1 MPKGDRMNQ
10 EDKLI
15 DGKIVS
21 NQVKEEVREET
32 EKLIARGIKPGL
44 IVVLVGEDPASAVYV
59 RNKSKACEKAGIV
72 SETIKLPEDTSEE
85 DLLNLIEQLNKDP
98 QYHGILVQLPL
109 PDHINETKVI
119 ELINPLKDVDC
130 FHPVNVGKLVSGQP
144 YVLPCTPAGILRLL
158 QANDISTEGKHV
170 VIIGRS
176 NIVGKPLANLLIQ
189 KSPQANSTVT
199 VVHSRTKNIA
209 HYTRQ
214 ADILIAAMGK
224 ANFVTE
230 DMIKE
235 NVVIIDVGINRVS
248 ADNEKGYILA
258 GDVDFN
264 NVLPKV
270 SKITP
275 VPGGVGPMTI
285 AMLLKNTLTAAE
297 YQESKIIN
305 LSL

>member
-59 RNKSKACEKAGIV
+59 RNKSKACEKAGIM

-199 VVHSRTKNIA
+199 VVHSQTKNIA

-285 AMLLKNTLTAAE
+285 AMLLKNTLAAAE
-297 YQESKIIN
+297 YQESK
-305 LSL
+305 

>member
-1 MPKGDRMNQ
+1 VNL

-21 NQVKEEVREET
+21 DQVKEEIRVET
-32 EKLIARGIKPGL
+32 QELIARGIKPGL
-44 IVVLVGEDPASAVYV
+44 VVVLVGEDPASAVYV
-59 RNKSKACEKAGIV
+59 RNKGRACEKAGII
-72 SETIKLPEDTSEE
+72 SETIKLPVETSEV
-85 DLLNLIEQLNKDP
+85 DLLNLVDKLNNDP
-98 QYHGILVQLPL
+98 KYHGILVQLPL
-109 PDHINETKVI
+109 PDHIDESKI
-119 ELINPLKDVDC
+119 IDLINPLKDVDC
-130 FHPVNVGKLVSGQP
+130 FHPANVGKLVSGKP
-144 YVLPCTPAGILRLL
+144 YVLPCTPAGILKLL

-176 NIVGKPLANLLIQ
+176 NIVGKPLANLLVQ

-199 VVHSRTKNIA
+199 VVHSHTKDIA
-209 HYTRQ
+209 RYTRQ
-214 ADILIAAMGK
+214 ADILIAAMGR

-248 ADNEKGYILA
+248 ANNEKGYILA
-258 GDVDFN
+258 GDVDFQS
-264 NVLPKV
+264 VLPKV

-285 AMLLKNTLTAAE
+285 AMLLKNTLKAAE
-297 YQESKIIN
+297 YQEK
-305 LSL
+305 

>member
-1 MPKGDRMNQ
+1 MNQ

-32 EKLIARGIKPGL
+32 EKLIARGIQPGL
-44 IVVLVGEDPASAVYV
+44 VVVLVGEDPASAVYV

-72 SETIKLPEDTSEE
+72 SKTIKLPEETSEK
-85 DLLNLIEQLNKDP
+85 DLLNLIAQLNNDP
-98 QYHGILVQLPL
+98 RYHGILVQLPL
-109 PDHINETKVI
+109 PEYINETKMI

-130 FHPVNVGKLVSGQP
+130 FHPANVGKLVSGQP

-158 QANDISTEGKHV
+158 QANKITTEGKHV

-285 AMLLKNTLTAAE
+285 AMLLKNTLAVAE
-297 YQESKIIN
+297 YQEG
-305 LSL
+305 

>member
-235 NVVIIDVGINRVS
+235 NVVIIDVGINRIS

-285 AMLLKNTLTAAE
+285 AMLLKNTLAAAE
-297 YQESKIIN
+297 YQESR
-305 LSL
+305 

>member
-1 MPKGDRMNQ
+1 MPKGDRVYQ

-44 IVVLVGEDPASAVYV
+44 VVVLVGEDPASAVYV
-59 RNKSKACEKAGIV
+59 RNKNKACEKAGIV
-72 SETIKLPEDTSEE
+72 SETIRLPEDTSEE
-85 DLLNLIEQLNKDP
+85 DLLNLIEQLNNDP

-119 ELINPLKDVDC
+119 EIINPLKDVDC
-130 FHPVNVGKLVSGQP
+130 FHPANVGKLISGQP

-189 KSPQANSTVT
+189 KSSQANSTVT

-235 NVVIIDVGINRVS
+235 NVVIIDVGINRIS

-285 AMLLKNTLTAAE
+285 AMLLKNTLVAAE
-297 YQESKIIN
+297 YQESK
-305 LSL
+305 

>member
-1 MPKGDRMNQ
+1 MNQ

-235 NVVIIDVGINRVS
+235 NVVIIDVGINRIS

-258 GDVDFN
+258 GDVDFK

-285 AMLLKNTLTAAE
+285 AMLLKNTLAAAE
-297 YQESKIIN
+297 YQESK
-305 LSL
+305 

>member
-1 MPKGDRMNQ
+1 
-10 EDKLI
+10 L
-15 DGKIVS
+15 V
-21 NQVKEEVREET
+21 
-32 EKLIARGIKPGL
+32 
-44 IVVLVGEDPASAVYV
+44 VVLVGEDPASAVYV

-72 SETIKLPEDTSEE
+72 SETINLPEETTEE
-85 DLLNLIEQLNKDP
+85 DLLNLIAQLNNDP
-98 QYHGILVQLPL
+98 KYHGILVQLPL
-109 PDHINETKVI
+109 PEHINETKMI

-130 FHPVNVGKLVSGQP
+130 FHPVNVGKLVSGRP

-258 GDVDFN
+258 GDVDFK

-297 YQESKIIN
+297 YQEG
-305 LSL
+305 

>member
-1 MPKGDRMNQ
+1 VNQ

-44 IVVLVGEDPASAVYV
+44 VVVLVGEDPASAVYV

-72 SETIKLPEDTSEE
+72 SETINLPEETTEE
-85 DLLNLIEQLNKDP
+85 DLLNLIAQLNNDP
-98 QYHGILVQLPL
+98 KYHGILVQLPL
-109 PDHINETKVI
+109 PEHINETKMI

-130 FHPVNVGKLVSGQP
+130 FHPVNVGKLVSGRP

-258 GDVDFN
+258 GDVDFK

-297 YQESKIIN
+297 YQEG
-305 LSL
+305 

>member
-1 MPKGDRMNQ
+1 VNL

-15 DGKIVS
+15 DGKVVS
-21 NQVKEEVREET
+21 AQVKEEIREET
-32 EKLIARGIKPGL
+32 QKLIDRGIIPGL
-44 IVVLVGEDPASAVYV
+44 VVVLVGDDPASAVYV
-59 RNKSKACEKAGIV
+59 RNKGKACEKAGIV
-72 SETIKLPEDTSEE
+72 SETIQLPDDTSE
-85 DLLNLIEQLNKDP
+85 DYLLNLIKQLNNNP

-109 PDHINETKVI
+109 PDHINESKVI

-130 FHPVNVGKLVSGQP
+130 FHPANVGKLVSGKP
-144 YVLPCTPAGILRLL
+144 YVLPCTPAGILKLL

-199 VVHSRTKNIA
+199 VVHSRTKDIGY
-209 HYTRQ
+209 YTRQ

-235 NVVIIDVGINRVS
+235 KVVIIDVGINRVS
-248 ADNEKGYILA
+248 ADNDRGYILA

-264 NVLPKV
+264 SVFPKV
-270 SKITP
+270 SRITP

-297 YQESKIIN
+297 YQEG
-305 LSL
+305 

>member
-1 MPKGDRMNQ
+1 MNP

-21 NQVKEEVREET
+21 NQVKEEIREET
-32 EKLIARGIKPGL
+32 QNLIARGIKPGL
-44 IVVLVGEDPASAVYV
+44 VVVLVGEDPASAVYV
-59 RNKSKACEKAGIV
+59 RYKGQACEKAGIM
-72 SETIKLPEDTSEE
+72 SETIKLPKETSES
-85 DLLNLIEQLNKDP
+85 DLLNLIDKLNNDP
-98 QYHGILVQLPL
+98 KYHGILVQMPL
-109 PDHINETKVI
+109 PDHIDESKVI
-119 ELINPLKDVDC
+119 DRINPLKDVDC
-130 FHPVNVGKLVSGQP
+130 FHPVNVGKLVSGKP
-144 YVLPCTPAGILRLL
+144 YVLPCTPAGIIKLL

-199 VVHSRTKNIA
+199 VVHSRTKDIA
-209 HYTRQ
+209 HYTKQ
-214 ADILIAAMGK
+214 ADILIAAIGK
-224 ANFVTE
+224 ANFVTA

-248 ADNEKGYILA
+248 ADNEKGYILT
-258 GDVDFN
+258 GDVDFQ

-270 SKITP
+270 SMITP

-285 AMLLKNTLTAAE
+285 AMLLKNTLRAAE
-297 YQESKIIN
+297 YQEK
-305 LSL
+305 

>member
-1 MPKGDRMNQ
+1 MNQ

-44 IVVLVGEDPASAVYV
+44 VVVLVGEDPASAVYV

-72 SETIKLPEDTSEE
+72 SETIKLPEETTEE
-85 DLLNLIEQLNKDP
+85 DLLNLIAQLNNDP
-98 QYHGILVQLPL
+98 KYHGILVQLPL
-109 PDHINETKVI
+109 PEHINETKMI

-130 FHPVNVGKLVSGQP
+130 FHPVNVGKLVSGRP

-248 ADNEKGYILA
+248 ADNIKGYILA
-258 GDVDFN
+258 GDVDFK

-297 YQESKIIN
+297 YQEG
-305 LSL
+305 

>member
-1 MPKGDRMNQ
+1 VNL
-10 EDKLI
+10 EEKLI
-15 DGKIVS
+15 DGKGIS
-21 NQVKEEVREET
+21 LQVKEEVKVET

-44 IVVLVGEDPASAVYV
+44 VVVLVGEDPASAVYV
-59 RNKSKACEKAGIV
+59 RNKGKACEKAGIL

-85 DLLNLIEQLNKDP
+85 ELLNLIKKLNEDSL
-98 QYHGILVQLPL
+98 YHGILVQLPL
-109 PDHINETKVI
+109 PDHINESKVI

-130 FHPVNVGKLVSGQP
+130 FHPANVGKLVSGKP
-144 YVLPCTPAGILRLL
+144 YVLPCTPAGILKLL
-158 QANDISTEGKHV
+158 QASNISTEGKHV

-176 NIVGKPLANLLIQ
+176 NIVGKPLANLLVQ

-199 VVHSRTKNIA
+199 VVHSRTENIA
-209 HYTRQ
+209 HHTKQ
-214 ADILIAAMGK
+214 ADILIAAMGR
-224 ANFVTE
+224 ANFVQE

-235 NVVIIDVGINRVS
+235 DVVIIDVGINRVS

-258 GDVDFN
+258 GDVDFES
-264 NVLPKV
+264 VIGKV

-297 YQESKIIN
+297 YQGK
-305 LSL
+305 

>member
-1 MPKGDRMNQ
+1 MNQ

-44 IVVLVGEDPASAVYV
+44 VVVLVGEDPASAVYV

-72 SETIKLPEDTSEE
+72 SETIKLPEETSEE
-85 DLLNLIEQLNKDP
+85 DLLNLIEQLNNDP

-109 PDHINETKVI
+109 PEHINETKMI

-130 FHPVNVGKLVSGQP
+130 FHPVNVGKLVNGRP

-158 QANDISTEGKHV
+158 QANEISTEGKHV

-199 VVHSRTKNIA
+199 VVHSRTQNIA

-235 NVVIIDVGINRVS
+235 NVVIIDVGINRLS

-264 NVLPKV
+264 SVLPKV

-297 YQESKIIN
+297 YQEG
-305 LSL
+305 